1 MLICTSSGNNAKMIL
16 CRIFGNSMPILKKVC
31 SQGPPALFEHP
42 ESQLASNIWSVI
54 SVFHAVPLE
63 NKHHQELEKEKVSHL
78 KKEGGYFEAEI
89 ALNQQI
95 LTELIQWLDAMLLS
109 LAGKQQMGST
119 QLKEYGQ
126 DITRHTI

>member
-42 ESQLASNIWSVI
+42 ESQLASNIWY

-95 LTELIQWLDAMLLS
+95 LTELVQWLDAMLVS